1 MSLLNPLSR
10 FASDPQRLFCRF
22 LQGGR
27 ETELTY
33 ADLWH
38 SSQRYARFYRQSG
51 LQPGEV
57 VLIVLPHSTDLFAS
71 FMGAMLA
78 GVIPSFMP
86 PRTDKQEQGL
96 YWSSHQKL
104 FARIGAGALLTT
116 REYETLI
123 HENIPGLSLRLLAIE
138 DVAQVSSSVPVPIP
152 PITDE
157 SVALLQHSSGTTGL
171 KKGVALSH
179 RAILRQIEV
188 YSSALRLDPSKD
200 VIASWLPLYHDM
212 GLIACFLTPLV
223 TGTPVVMLDPFE
235 WVAAPRLLLDAIQK
249 YRATLCWQP
258 NFAFQHL
265 CRTVRPAPTLDLS
278 SMRAWIDC
286 SEPCRAET
294 LEAFTLKF
302 SAYGVRRENFHVCY
316 AMAETVFA
324 VTQTALARPPGV
336 LAVCS
341 EKLRTAR
348 SIELV
353 ATDKQ
358 HQRFLSNGA
367 VLPGLQLRI
376 VDEAGDVLP
385 ENRVGEIA
393 LAGDYLFSGYYHLP
407 EETARK
413 LRGGWYHTGDLGFIH
428 EGELYV
434 TGRTNDLIIVHGR
447 NYYAHDIEHLVSQ
460 VEGVHPG
467 RVVALGLYRAAVG
480 SEEIVIVAETT
491 AQTSALS
498 DSIKQTLLNQAGLL
512 PYDVALVAAGWLVK
526 TTSGKISRAENLLK
540 YQRQLSGQTQ
550 PPASP

>member
-1 MSLLNPLSR
+1 MI
-10 FASDPQRLFCRF
+10 
-22 LQGGR
+22 
-27 ETELTY
+27 TY

-38 SSQRYARFYRQSG
+38 SSQRYARFYSQSG

-57 VLIVLPHSTDLFAS
+57 VLIVLPHSTDLFSS
-71 FMGAMLA
+71 FVGAMLA
-78 GVIPSFMP
+78 GLIPSFMP
-86 PRTDKQEQGL
+86 SRTDKQEPGL

-116 REYETLI
+116 RDYENLI
-123 HENIPGLSLRLLAIE
+123 RENLPGLSLRLLAIE
-138 DVAQVSSSVPVPIP
+138 DVAQVSSSVPVPVP

-179 RAILRQIEV
+179 RAILRQIEA
-188 YSSALRLDPSKD
+188 YSNALRLDPSKD

-212 GLIACFLTPLV
+212 GLIACFLTPLI

-249 YRATLCWQP
+249 YRATICWQP

-278 SMRAWIDC
+278 SVRAWIDC
-286 SEPCRAET
+286 SEPCRVET
-294 LEAFTLKF
+294 FEAFTLKF
-302 SAYGVRRENFHVCY
+302 SAHGARREKFHACY

-324 VTQTALARPPGV
+324 VTQTDLARPPSV

-348 SIELV
+348 TIELV
-353 ATDKQ
+353 ATEKP

-376 VDEAGDVLP
+376 VDDAGDALP
-385 ENRVGEIA
+385 ENHVGEIT

-407 EETARK
+407 DETARK
-413 LRGGWYHTGDLGFIH
+413 LRGGWYHTGDLGFVH

-434 TGRTNDLIIVHGR
+434 TGRKNDLIIVHGR

-467 RVVALGLYRAAVG
+467 RVVALGLYHAAVG
-480 SEEIVIVAETT
+480 SEEIVIVAET
-491 AQTSALS
+491 AAPTSALS

-550 PPASP
+550 RPASP